1 MLRRVLASV
10 AALISFGVTVAVIE
24 SISHSMHPMPEG
36 LDPKNQ
42 EALAA
47 WIETLPTS
55 AFALVLTAWTLGAG
69 VGAAVGARIASS
81 PVPAYVVLVAG
92 VLSVVSN
99 NLMIP
104 GPPWMWSGVVTVTL
118 AALTGARTAPTR

>member
-10 AALISFGVTVAVIE
+10 VALITFGVTVAVIE
-24 SISHSMHPMPEG
+24 GISHSMHPMPEG
-36 LDPKNQ
+36 LDPKNE

-47 WIETLPTS
+47 WLATLPMS
-55 AFALVLTAWTLGAG
+55 AFALVLTAWTVGAG
-69 VGAAVGARIASS
+69 VGSAVGVRIASS

-92 VLSVVSN
+92 ALSVVSN

-104 GPPWMWSGVVTVTL
+104 GPPWMWSGVVTVAL
-118 AALTGARTAPTR
+118 AALTGARTAPQR